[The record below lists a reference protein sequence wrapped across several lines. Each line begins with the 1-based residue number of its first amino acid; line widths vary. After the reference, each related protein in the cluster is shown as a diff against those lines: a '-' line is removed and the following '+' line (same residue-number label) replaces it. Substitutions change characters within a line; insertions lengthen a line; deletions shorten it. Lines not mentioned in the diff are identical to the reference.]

1 MFEYTLSGDVVM
13 KTNIRVLSLA
23 LVIVFAV
30 GSVSQ
35 AIGTGWMD
43 NFEKAKAKAA
53 AEDKDLLVDFTGS
66 DWCGWCIRL
75 NKEVFDKDI
84 FKTQAPKEFVL
95 VALDYP
101 RDKTLVSEETTKQNT
116 QLKNEYA
123 IRGYPTIYL
132 MDESGRPYAK
142 TGYQAGGPDVYMT
155 HLAELKRKH
164 QERDDSF
171 AAAKKAGTDLAKAKS
186 VDKAMEAM
194 GIELAIQFYA
204 AEIDQ
209 IIALDADNKA
219 GLKNKYE
226 QRAFDQEIKTLL
238 GQGKMDEAAQ
248 ILEEKLKL
256 WSLPQAEMV
265 AMKTKYEQ
273 QIFDA
278 KVGGMMRAKKY
289 DEAIELIQARITTEK
304 PKGQALVAL
313 ELTRVGAY
321 RMKGETETAIKMV
334 DTLIETHQLTGAA
347 LQDALSAKALVY
359 QASRDTENMTK
370 VLILAI
376 KAAPDTSTGK
386 GMQGYLDRMKETP
399 KR

>member
-1 MFEYTLSGDVVM
+1 M
-13 KTNIRVLSLA
+13 KTNIRVLSLT
-23 LVIVFAV
+23 LVIVLAA
-30 GSVSQ
+30 GSALQ
-35 AIGTGWMD
+35 AAGTGWMD
-43 NFEKAKAKAA
+43 NFQEAKAKAA

-84 FKTQAPKEFVL
+84 FKTQAPKDFVL

-101 RDKTLVSEETTKQNT
+101 RDKSLVSEETAKQNT

-132 MDESGRPYAK
+132 MDEAGRPYAK

-155 HLAELKRKH
+155 HLAELKGKH
-164 QERDDSF
+164 QTRDDHF
-171 AAAKKAGTDLAKAKS
+171 TAAKKASTDLARAKA
-186 VDKAMEAM
+186 VDKALEAM
-194 GIELAIQFYA
+194 GIELATQFYR

-209 IIALDADNKA
+209 IIALDPDNKA

-226 QRAFDQEIKTLL
+226 QRAFDQEIGALL
-238 GQGKMDEAAQ
+238 GQGKADEAAQ
-248 ILEEKLKL
+248 ALEDTLKA
-256 WSLPQAEMV
+256 WDLPPAEMLV
-265 AMKTKYEQ
+265 LKAKYDQ

-278 KVGGMMRAKKY
+278 KVSGMMRAKQF
-289 DEAIELIQARITTEK
+289 DEAIELIHTRIKTENPTGK
-304 PKGQALVAL
+304 ALVAL
-313 ELTRVGAY
+313 ELITVRAHS
-321 RMKGETETAIKMV
+321 MKGETETAIKTV
-334 DTLIETHQLTGAA
+334 DAVIETHQLTGAA

-359 QASRDTENMTK
+359 QASRDTGNMKK
-370 VLILAI
+370 VLMQAI
-376 KAAPDTSTGK
+376 EAAPNTPTGK